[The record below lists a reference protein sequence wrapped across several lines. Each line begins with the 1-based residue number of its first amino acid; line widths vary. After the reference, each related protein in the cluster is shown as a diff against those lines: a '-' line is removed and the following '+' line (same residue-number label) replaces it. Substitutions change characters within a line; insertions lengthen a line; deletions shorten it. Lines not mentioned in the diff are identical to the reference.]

1 MKFKQDGKHLH
12 SPPPPSISSLSFPH
26 LVPLFSASSSASSH
40 LSLSPYAPLTSS
52 IAPSFFFFCFFTMK
66 STIWGKESE
75 KKRHRKQNRKS
86 AAPALTKWLQSC
98 LQKVILKVQVTSN
111 PRLWNRRQF
120 EPSGDVY
127 LDSWSVKEN
136 YNLLASNYP
145 LFSFVFPLKYALP
158 LPSIPLL
165 SFYFPLPPSSTSS
178 SSSLCLSCLS
188 VAVNTESVGDRRC
201 VGSPQRRAKK
211 THTQRA
217 HTCAQTYAVARKA
230 SHLHMNARMHTRTH
244 AERILALIN
253 CDSVIC
259 LVGKSALSESQ
270 MASSN
275 MSEATGRLRRGA

>member
-52 IAPSFFFFCFFTMK
+52 IAPSFFFFLFFYNE
-66 STIWGKESE
+66 IHHLGKREWE
-75 KKRHRKQNRKS
+75 KKTQK
-86 AAPALTKWLQSC
+86 TK
-98 LQKVILKVQVTSN
+98 QKVCSTCSHKMAAVMSAKSHFESAMTSN

>member
-1 MKFKQDGKHLH
+1 MENTSTLLLH
-12 SPPPPSISSLSFPH
+12 PRFPLFLFLTSSPCFQPPLLPPLISPCLLMPLSPPPSLRPSS
-26 LVPLFSASSSASSH
+26 
-40 LSLSPYAPLTSS
+40 
-52 IAPSFFFFCFFTMK
+52 FFCFFTMK

-259 LVGKSALSESQ
+259 LVSKSALSESQ

-275 MSEATGRLRRGA
+275 MSEATGRLRRGD

>member
-1 MKFKQDGKHLH
+1 MENTSTLLLH
-12 SPPPPSISSLSFPH
+12 PRFPLFLFLTSSPCFQPPLLPPLISPCLLMPLSPPPSLRPSS
-26 LVPLFSASSSASSH
+26 
-40 LSLSPYAPLTSS
+40 
-52 IAPSFFFFCFFTMK
+52 FFCFFTMK

-211 THTQRA
+211 NTHTASA
-217 HTCAQTYAVARKA
+217 HMRTDICRCKKSLASPYECTYA
-230 SHLHMNARMHTRTH
+230 HEDTRWAH
-244 AERILALIN
+244 F
-253 CDSVIC
+253 
-259 LVGKSALSESQ
+259 SADK
-270 MASSN
+270 
-275 MSEATGRLRRGA
+275 LRQCNLPCR